1 MLQTRVSQPRLRDFH
16 AANSYLAPLGGL
28 RACEAAAR
36 LMCTKGGEG
45 GIKQIA
51 RFRRALDS
59 RAVLVQT
66 PHKRML
72 RRLAQVQTVQPPARG
87 MIWP

>member
-16 AANSYLAPLGGL
+16 AVNGHLPPLGAL

-36 LMCTKGGEG
+36 LMRTKGGEG

-51 RFRRALDS
+51 RFRCAPDS
-59 RAVLVQT
+59 RVVLVQT

-72 RRLAQVQTVQPPARG
+72 RRAPVQTVQPPANG
-87 MIWP
+87 MI

>member
-16 AANSYLAPLGGL
+16 LPPLGGL

-36 LMCTKGGEG
+36 LMRTKGGED

-51 RFRRALDS
+51 RFRCALDS
-59 RAVLVQT
+59 RVVLVQT
-66 PHKRML
+66 PRKRML
-72 RRLAQVQTVQPPARG
+72 RRRSV
-87 MIWP
+87 

>member
-1 MLQTRVSQPRLRDFH
+1 M
-16 AANSYLAPLGGL
+16 NGYLAPLGAM

-36 LMCTKGGEG
+36 LMRTKGGEG

-59 RAVLVQT
+59 RVVLVQT
-66 PHKRML
+66 DA
-72 RRLAQVQTVQPPARG
+72 AQTNA
-87 MIWP
+87 

>member
-16 AANSYLAPLGGL
+16 LPPLGAL

-36 LMCTKGGEG
+36 LMRTKGGED

-51 RFRRALDS
+51 RFRCALDS
-59 RAVLVQT
+59 RVAGTDAAQT
-66 PHKRML
+66 NAQATE
-72 RRLAQVQTVQPPARG
+72 RLAQVQTVQPPAKG

>member
-16 AANSYLAPLGGL
+16 AVNRYLALLGAL

-36 LMCTKGGEG
+36 LMRTKGGEG

-51 RFRRALDS
+51 RFRCALDS
-59 RAVLVQT
+59 RLVLVQT

-72 RRLAQVQTVQPPARG
+72 RRRSV
-87 MIWP
+87 